1 MPRQRNQGKK
11 NRRKSAKKKKD
22 LEQELKEK
30 IEKLTVKELRDL
42 VLVNTYKL
50 AMTRAQIEALLEIL
64 KEKKLLNYES
74 FWKKTK
80 KYIEESLF

>member
-1 MPRQRNQGKK
+1 MQRQRNQRKK

>member
-80 KYIEESLF
+80 K